1 MKYISYCVFYVLFFI
16 TAVGPHL
23 MSAKPAVQATVQ
35 RNKAARPTLND
46 YQRESQ
52 NLALSFKSNPSV
64 TDTSNPVENQNSQ
77 PQFTS
82 MFGDQYSRLASNDN
96 QINPPK
102 PDHDL
107 LQTFYPNAL
116 HQDRLHEADAIAV
129 GEPLYVQKAH
139 VQSLMRA
146 HNKVSTLLKNAMNN
160 FNKLTTNKPASSST
174 LNGVGVKPLLYK
186 KPVKNLHAKTSPVE
200 SIDDPHADMRDPSES
215 IDNQTPQEP
224 GIDDQPADQ
233 AVNSLSNKPSKM
245 PLAQGPGEEVRPV
258 KPASN
263 INGLGKPVVTGT
275 PTFLNQ
281 PQNTVAHN
289 SASPAVADKVKTLQP
304 TINLDVLK
312 DKILHT
318 TNATFL
324 RRMLALIQKITHH
337 KDFHKLQAP
346 ARSFVAQANTA
357 VQALNNAYNERVS
370 SSPVT
375 MGIDYPL
382 SKKSAVQRFNQAYN
396 INQRISASP
405 INLGTV
411 NQLYGNNYKKS
422 TVQSMNNQ
430 AYNNRIS
437 AASPLNMATGNP
449 LYGNNYSVSKKF
461 QIARNPYYQNYYQ
474 YRQPYYSN
482 LQSMQYGLYN
492 GNQP

>member
-1 MKYISYCVFYVLFFI
+1 
-16 TAVGPHL
+16 

-35 RNKAARPTLND
+35 RNKPARPSLND

-64 TDTSNPVENQNSQ
+64 PGSVESQNNQ

-82 MFGDQYSRLASNDN
+82 ALGDQYSRLASNDQ
-96 QINPPK
+96 QINLPK
-102 PDHDL
+102 TDHDL
-107 LQTFYPNAL
+107 LQTFYPNAV
-116 HQDRLHEADAIAV
+116 QDRLHETDDSVAV

-139 VQSLMRA
+139 VQSA
-146 HNKVSTLLKNAMNN
+146 TSAQNKVSSFLKNAMNN
-160 FNKLTTNKPASSST
+160 FNKVTASKPASLNT
-174 LNGVGVKPLLYK
+174 LHGAGVKPQLYN
-186 KPVKNLHAKTSPVE
+186 KPGNNLQAKISAVE
-200 SIDDPHADMRDPSES
+200 NIDDPHADMRDPSES

-224 GIDDQPADQ
+224 GIDDQPAKQ
-233 AVNSLSNKPSKM
+233 AVNSLSNKPSKL
-245 PLAQGPGEEVRPV
+245 PLAQSPGEVVRPV
-258 KPASN
+258 NPVSN
-263 INGLGKPVVTGT
+263 INGLGKPVLTGT

-281 PQNTVAHN
+281 PPNTLAQN
-289 SASPAVADKVKTLQP
+289 SATPAAADKAKAHQP
-304 TINLDVLK
+304 AINLDILK

-324 RRMLALIQKITHH
+324 RRMLSLIQKITHH

-382 SKKSAVQRFNQAYN
+382 SKKSAVQRMNQAYN
-396 INQRISASP
+396 TNQRILASP

-422 TVQSMNNQ
+422 TVQAMNSQ
-430 AYNNRIS
+430 AYNQRIS
-437 AASPLNMATGNP
+437 ASPLNMATGNP
-449 LYGNNYSVSKKF
+449 ALYGNNYSVTKKF

-482 LQSMQYGLYN
+482 LQRMQYGLYN

>member
-1 MKYISYCVFYVLFFI
+1 MFCVLYFL

-23 MSAKPAVQATVQ
+23 ISAKPAVQATVQ
-35 RNKAARPTLND
+35 RNMPARPSLND

-64 TDTSNPVENQNSQ
+64 TDVPSSVESQNSQ

-82 MFGDQYSRLASNDN
+82 ALGDQYSRLASNEHE
-96 QINPPK
+96 INLPK

-107 LQTFYPNAL
+107 LQTFYPNAM
-116 HQDRLHEADAIAV
+116 QDHLHEPDSVTV

-139 VQSLMRA
+139 VQSA
-146 HNKVSTLLKNAMNN
+146 TSAQNKVSSFLKNAMNN
-160 FNKLTTNKPASSST
+160 FNKVAASKPASLNT
-174 LNGVGVKPLLYK
+174 LNGAGIKPQLYN
-186 KPVKNLHAKTSPVE
+186 KPGKNLPTKTSPVE
-200 SIDDPHADMRDPSES
+200 NIDDPHADMRDPSES
-215 IDNQTPQEP
+215 IDNQSPQEP

-233 AVNSLSNKPSKM
+233 APNSLSNRPRKM
-245 PLAQGPGEEVRPV
+245 PLAQSPGEEVRPV
-258 KPASN
+258 NPVSN

-275 PTFLNQ
+275 PTFMNQ
-281 PQNTVAHN
+281 PQNTLAHN
-289 SASPAVADKVKTLQP
+289 SATPAVADKVEARQP
-304 TINLDVLK
+304 VINLDVLK
-312 DKILHT
+312 NKILHT

-357 VQALNNAYNERVS
+357 VQALNHAYKERVS
-370 SSPVT
+370 STPVA

-382 SKKSAVQRFNQAYN
+382 SKKSDVQRMNQAYN

-405 INLGTV
+405 INFGTA

-422 TVQSMNNQ
+422 STVQTINNQ
-430 AYNNRIS
+430 AYNQRIS
-437 AASPLNMATGNP
+437 ASPLNMATGNP
-449 LYGNNYSVSKKF
+449 LYGNNYSVTKKF